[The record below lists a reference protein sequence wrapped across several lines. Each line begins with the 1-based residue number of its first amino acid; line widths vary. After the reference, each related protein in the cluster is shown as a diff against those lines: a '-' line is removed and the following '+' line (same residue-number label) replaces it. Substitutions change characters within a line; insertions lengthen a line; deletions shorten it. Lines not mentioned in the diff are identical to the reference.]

1 MPQLNRGTRA
11 LPLVATALCAI
22 FMPGLLTAEVEDER
36 RAVRQASKLR
46 GIIGHWTERNDNGT
60 VFRTDGAVW
69 NGQTT
74 ATQASAV
81 SKELFGAAS
90 DSFVANVTAPG
101 AFPLAVA
108 PGADFSNGT
117 LKVQFR
123 LVSGQT
129 DQTAGIVFGL
139 GSNGEYHY
147 LRYNTKD
154 GNLAVWRYLK
164 GERQVVKH
172 GTEHAELKLG
182 EWQELVVTIAGPVVR
197 GALVGRPAVVVEHA
211 FDAPVTGRV
220 GVWTKRDSVT
230 DFRNF
235 TATAAR

>member
-1 MPQLNRGTRA
+1 MSQANSGTRA
-11 LPLVATALCAI
+11 LTLVAGALCVI
-22 FMPGLLTAEVEDER
+22 FMPWLLSAEAEDER
-36 RAVRQASKLR
+36 RTYSQSLKLR
-46 GIIGHWTERNDNGT
+46 GIIGHWTGLNENGP
-60 VFRTDGAVW
+60 VLRTDGAAW
-69 NGQTT
+69 SGKTT
-74 ATQASAV
+74 AAQASAA
-81 SKELFGAAS
+81 SKELFGSAS
-90 DSFVANVTAPG
+90 DSFIANVTAPG

-139 GSNGEYHY
+139 GPTGEYHY

-154 GNLAVWRYLK
+154 GNLAVWRFLK

-172 GTEHAELKLG
+172 GTEHAEIKLG
-182 EWQELVVTIAGPVVR
+182 TWQELTVTISGSTVR
-197 GALVGRPAVVVEHA
+197 GALTAHPKVIVEHT

-220 GVWTKRDSVT
+220 GLWTKRDSVT

-235 TATAAR
+235 TTTAVK

>member
-1 MPQLNRGTRA
+1 L
-11 LPLVATALCAI
+11 LATALCAL
-22 FMPGLLTAEVEDER
+22 FMPWLLAAEVEDER
-36 RAVRQASKLR
+36 GGLDQSSKLR
-46 GIIGHWTERNDNGT
+46 GIIGHWTDINEDGPVLRTNGP
-60 VFRTDGAVW
+60 AW
-69 NGQTT
+69 SGQTT
-74 ATQASAV
+74 AAQAAAA
-81 SKELFGAAS
+81 SKELFGSAN

-108 PGADFSNGT
+108 AGGGDFSNGT

-154 GNLAVWRYLK
+154 GNLAVWRFLK

-182 EWQELVVTIAGPVVR
+182 TWQELEVRIAGATVR
-197 GALVGRPAVVVEHA
+197 GALTNHPKVIVEHT

-220 GVWTKRDSVT
+220 GLWTKRDSVT